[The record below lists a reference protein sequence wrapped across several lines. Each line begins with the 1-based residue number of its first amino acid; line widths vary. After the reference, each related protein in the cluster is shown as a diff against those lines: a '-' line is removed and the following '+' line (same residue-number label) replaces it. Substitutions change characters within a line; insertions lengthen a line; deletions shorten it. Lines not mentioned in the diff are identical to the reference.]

1 MNFFFQKRHLM
12 FLKKMT
18 CCLGQML
25 KIPLQQWHFILV
37 IQKQRVVLLPDQQPT
52 NGVNDMSFFI
62 FHKTTCRFCQMT
74 WQIILHTHVVLKK
87 TAKQHVV
94 LPKRQLLPSPNDMS
108 FFSIQEKQHVVF
120 HHLQASDGPFW
131 HVLPVFFDLIQTQS
145 SGHRFEPFKL
155 QNYHKSNYLMIYD
168 LYLLKKK
175 NQNLKT

>member
-1 MNFFFQKRHLM
+1 M
-12 FLKKMT
+12 
-18 CCLGQML
+18 
-25 KIPLQQWHFILV
+25 V

-120 HHLQASDGPFW
+120 HHLQASDGPF
-131 HVLPVFFDLIQTQS
+131 
-145 SGHRFEPFKL
+145 
-155 QNYHKSNYLMIYD
+155 
-168 LYLLKKK
+168 
-175 NQNLKT
+175 